1 MKIKRYFFTLLL
13 LFLIFNLS
21 LAPMSSIEAQQ
32 NFSSLVGASSV
43 KPVTSTSPLVVPY
56 IVWGGEAALFYAN
69 GGLQTKPG
77 SIMAQQGLNLK
88 LVAGDDFVGQVKNY
102 VGGRTPLLRGTFRMV
117 GQASEVI
124 GRDPR
129 TKAMVF
135 GQMTWSAGD
144 HFVGR
149 ADIKRISDL
158 KGKKIAI
165 QTSGPHV
172 GMLYDMLKTARLS
185 KSDVRIVWV
194 DDLTGPDGPAEAFRR
209 DSAISGCFVITPDM
223 IGLTGGYDNTGT
235 GAEGTVKE
243 AHIVVSTATLSR
255 SIADVYACRKDF
267 YDSNKTT
274 IEKFFAGY
282 LKGTE
287 EVIKLKKAY
296 EASGS
301 SEYMKLLQMMQDIY
315 GPDVIPTLEEDAHGL
330 IADCTYVGQP
340 GNVSFFNDT
349 TNVVTGFE
357 GFNKSAIDMATTW
370 GFAKER
376 YNLLSSELNFSST
389 TFTNLLSNTVK
400 MPVKRQRFKQEAVRA
415 EVESFNEEDVLDEKT
430 LIAFTIQF
438 QPNQEEFSATQY
450 KQEFDRVVELAA
462 KYGNAAIAIKGHTDP
477 SKTLST
483 LVKTGLEQGILK
495 RTGTKGNYK
504 YFMEGKPIRLENTP
518 RLIQLIQ
525 QKKFDSTGD
534 VESPY
539 QVMRAGLQLSERRA
553 EVVKRAIINYARKRN
568 VRLEAEQIVPIGM
581 GIKEPVITK
590 PTNSQEAAE
599 NRRVEFALVKV
610 SAETVAE
617 ADFDF

>member
-1 MKIKRYFFTLLL
+1 
-13 LFLIFNLS
+13 
-21 LAPMSSIEAQQ
+21 
-32 NFSSLVGASSV
+32 
-43 KPVTSTSPLVVPY
+43 
-56 IVWGGEAALFYAN
+56 
-69 GGLQTKPG
+69 
-77 SIMAQQGLNLK
+77 
-88 LVAGDDFVGQVKNY
+88 
-102 VGGRTPLLRGTFRMV
+102 
-117 GQASEVI
+117 
-124 GRDPR
+124 
-129 TKAMVF
+129 
-135 GQMTWSAGD
+135 
-144 HFVGR
+144 
-149 ADIKRISDL
+149 
-158 KGKKIAI
+158 
-165 QTSGPHV
+165 
-172 GMLYDMLKTARLS
+172 
-185 KSDVRIVWV
+185 
-194 DDLTGPDGPAEAFRR
+194 
-209 DSAISGCFVITPDM
+209 
-223 IGLTGGYDNTGT
+223 
-235 GAEGTVKE
+235 
-243 AHIVVSTATLSR
+243 
-255 SIADVYACRKDF
+255 
-267 YDSNKTT
+267 
-274 IEKFFAGY
+274 
-282 LKGTE
+282 
-287 EVIKLKKAY
+287 
-296 EASGS
+296 
-301 SEYMKLLQMMQDIY
+301 
-315 GPDVIPTLEEDAHGL
+315 LEEDAHGL

-376 YNLLSSELNFSST
+376 YNLLSSDLNFSST

-400 MPVKRQRFKQEAVRA
+400 MPVKRQRFKQETVRA

-477 SKTLST
+477 SKTLII
-483 LVKTGLEQGILK
+483 LVKTGLKQGILK

-539 QVMRAGLQLSERRA
+539 QVMRAGLQLSEQRA